1 MRASWQY
8 AKVLSGEI
16 SFQNRKDKEKDMNSI
31 VTSST
36 GVVGGIILVLMLG
49 AAAGT
54 AFSRSMTSSK
64 VLSDNIMEPH
74 NGATSAKVDID
85 TAEGNLT
92 IDQLN
97 GDEQTL
103 ASGILQ
109 YPEGQSQPTRTLN
122 MNNSQTT
129 LTLKNGISGRPWFHL
144 PWAACNAATE
154 WQIHLNPTV
163 SSDITA
169 HSGGGN
175 VRLDLAGMTVT
186 HVSADTRGGN
196 VNVVLPDNAANLN
209 VNATSGAG
217 NVTVE
222 FGSNITGSS
231 TVIAKSGAGNVLVN
245 LPSGIAARIHVTSGL
260 GKVIVDSQFNK
271 IDNKTY
277 QSPDYDSAAN
287 KIEITL
293 N

>member
-1 MRASWQY
+1 
-8 AKVLSGEI
+8 
-16 SFQNRKDKEKDMNSI
+16 MNSI

-217 NVTVE
+217 DVTVE
-222 FGSNITGSS
+222 FGGNLTGSS

-293 N
+293 NSGACNATVNTN